1 MKSKRSLLEGLQIPS
16 MDRIFEIVL
25 LRKKV
30 LSGLQRY
37 YSADVSNRNNRGG
50 RQELGGRWRT
60 MMGMGKELGKEARVL
75 GGGRAAGQ
83 HFYWC

>member
-25 LRKKV
+25 LRKKG

-37 YSADVSNRNNRGG
+37 YSADVSNRNNRGAEAGIG
-50 RQELGGRWRT
+50 REVGNNDGD
-60 MMGMGKELGKEARVL
+60 G
-75 GGGRAAGQ
+75 
-83 HFYWC
+83 